1 MSKKLNEW
9 LDEFV
14 ENGADPSDVTAWPE
28 NTGSGGEEIITVES
42 GDVSF
47 AINPV
52 ELAKIA
58 EQFDSDR
65 DYSVIDEYFLDGSG
79 NSGVSDVIYMDNSNN
94 TVLLQI
100 KETTVFEIEKSEF
113 STWSKA
119 ILDHADDFSSIS
131 YTPAS
136 SDGRVFVGIVR
147 SEGHDIVGTFDLSKL
162 LIEQEPQQEL

>member
-28 NTGSGGEEIITVES
+28 NAGGGGEEIITIEES

-79 NSGVSDVIYMDNSNN
+79 NSGVSDVVYMDNSNN

-113 STWSKA
+113 ST
-119 ILDHADDFSSIS
+119 
-131 YTPAS
+131 
-136 SDGRVFVGIVR
+136 
-147 SEGHDIVGTFDLSKL
+147 
-162 LIEQEPQQEL
+162 